1 MTARRRR
8 LQFGATNNR
17 ALWFTNTAGATG
29 GVFVMQSDGNL
40 VIKDAQNVVRWQS
53 ATAGNPGAYFGV
65 RGDGN
70 LVIYN
75 AAGAPIWDAYGR

>member
-1 MTARRRR
+1 
-8 LQFGATNNR
+8 
-17 ALWFTNTAGATG
+17 
-29 GVFVMQSDGNL
+29 MQSDGNL
-40 VIKDAQNVVRWQS
+40 VVKDAQNVVRWQS

>member
-17 ALWFTNTAGATG
+17 ALWFTNTAVATG